1 MGIQECIKFANENP
15 VCYIATMDGDQP
27 RVRTVLHVFATENG
41 FYYTVL
47 TPKRVYEQLK
57 VNPKMEVCYYN
68 NPAQLPDC
76 KQMRVTG
83 EIEWV
88 DEEEA
93 NAKALADRTFID
105 QIIGKPVKP
114 LLAVFR
120 IAHGEAHFWTLNDI
134 LKERELERITF

>member
-1 MGIQECIKFANENP
+1 MGIQECVKFANENP

-27 RVRTVLHVFATENG
+27 RVRAVLHVFATENG
-41 FYYTVL
+41 FYYCLL

-57 VNPKMEVCYYN
+57 ANPKIEVCYYN
-68 NPAQLPDC
+68 NPAELQNC

-93 NAKALADRTFID
+93 NKKALADRTFID
-105 QIIGKPVKP
+105 QIIGKPVEP
-114 LLAVFR
+114 YIAVCK

-134 LKERELERITF
+134 LKERELERVKF

>member
-1 MGIQECIKFANENP
+1 MGMQECVKFANENP

-27 RVRTVLHVFATENG
+27 RVRTVLHVFAKEKG

-57 VNPKMEVCYYN
+57 ANPKVEVCYYN
-68 NPAQLPDC
+68 NPEQLQDA

-88 DEEEA
+88 DEPEA
-93 NAKALADRTFID
+93 NEKAHADRTFID
-105 QIIGKPVKP
+105 KIIGKPVKP
-114 LLAVFR
+114 LLAVFK
-120 IAHGEAHFWTLNDI
+120 IAHGEAHFWTLGDI
-134 LKERELERITF
+134 LKERELERVEF